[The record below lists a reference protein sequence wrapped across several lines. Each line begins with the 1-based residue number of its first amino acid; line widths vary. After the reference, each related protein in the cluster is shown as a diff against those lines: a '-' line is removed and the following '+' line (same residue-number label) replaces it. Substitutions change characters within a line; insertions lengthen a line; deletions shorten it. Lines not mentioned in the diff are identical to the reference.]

1 MKVEYLIKTLQ
12 ELPKGSEVFSLMYFM
27 EDAHF
32 YSDVEVTE
40 KEWQN
45 VVEKMQSNDHIDE
58 EINNQFRYYVD
69 KEIEKRD
76 NKNENK

>member
-12 ELPKGSEVFSLMYFM
+12 ELPKGSEVFSLLYLM

-32 YSDVEVTE
+32 YYDEEVTE

-45 VVEKMQSNDHIDE
+45 IVEKMQSNDHIDE
-58 EINNQFRYYVD
+58 QVNEQFRIYVD
-69 KEIEKRD
+69 TEIEKRD